1 MIHNVIRRIKDE
13 LIKAFDDL
21 FNWFESDEELLD
33 YLPANGGWTIKQ
45 ILEHIALT
53 NHFLLILIRKGTM
66 KSIEIA
72 ASSSYTDLVIDYDL
86 DWDKLK
92 LIGEHR
98 SFEWNRPIHM
108 EPKDDVLLIDI
119 KAKLNEQIQECASL
133 LSQMPNGE
141 GVLYKTM
148 MSVNNLGKID
158 VYHYIYFLIQ
168 HINRHLTQM
177 RKVKIEFGDNYL
189 HNR

>member
-1 MIHNVIRRIKDE
+1 MIYNVITRIRDE
-13 LIKAFDDL
+13 LIKTFDDL
-21 FNWFESDEELLD
+21 FSWFKSEEKLLD
-33 YLPANGGWTIKQ
+33 YPPANGGWTIRQ
-45 ILEHIALT
+45 ILEHISLT
-53 NHFLLILIRKGTM
+53 NHFLLILIRKGAM

-72 ASSSYTDLVIDYDL
+72 TGSSYTDLLVDYDL

-108 EPKDDVLLIDI
+108 EPTNDVLLIDI
-119 KAKLNEQIQECASL
+119 KAKLNEQMQECVSL
-133 LSQMPNGE
+133 LSQIPNGE

-148 MSVNNLGKID
+148 MSVHNLGKID
-158 VYHYIYFLIQ
+158 VYHYIYFLVQ

-177 RKVKIEFGDNYL
+177 RKVKTEFQDNYL
-189 HNR
+189 QNR